1 MACNRLS
8 LSPRPVRCFTRP
20 PPDRRPIYEQLVVAV
35 RHPLSIHLSSLSLL
49 FSFPPP
55 FPVLVARGII
65 IRRCRQNTFRP
76 TGLAT
81 TLLDRHNCETLVL
94 LHSHASHGDGHGSG
108 SIARRDKRLWE
119 LLGSIFLF
127 RIFFLWGEKD
137 WECFSRNLVMDL
149 IRKK

>member
-1 MACNRLS
+1 MRLSCQLRKYLSQFVACNRLS

-49 FSFPPP
+49 FSFPLP

-81 TLLDRHNCETLVL
+81 TLLRSAQLRDSRALTFACITWGRTWERIDRST
-94 LHSHASHGDGHGSG
+94 
-108 SIARRDKRLWE
+108 R
-119 LLGSIFLF
+119 
-127 RIFFLWGEKD
+127 
-137 WECFSRNLVMDL
+137 
-149 IRKK
+149 